1 MVEKFISKNE
11 KQTEELGLRRAEGLK
26 ADTVIA
32 LIGDLGSGKT
42 ALTKAIAKGLGIEQQ
57 VTSPTFTIIQEYSGG
72 RLPLYHFDVYRL
84 EDEEDMYELG
94 YEEYFY
100 GDGVCVIEWADQIK
114 GLLPKNTIYI
124 NIYYGS
130 HENERIYT
138 IEY

>member
-11 KQTEELGLRRAEGLK
+11 KQTEELGLRLAEGLK
-26 ADTVIA
+26 AGTVIA

-100 GDGVCVIEWADQIK
+100 GDGVCVIEWADLI
-114 GLLPKNTIYI
+114 
-124 NIYYGS
+124 
-130 HENERIYT
+130 
-138 IEY
+138 